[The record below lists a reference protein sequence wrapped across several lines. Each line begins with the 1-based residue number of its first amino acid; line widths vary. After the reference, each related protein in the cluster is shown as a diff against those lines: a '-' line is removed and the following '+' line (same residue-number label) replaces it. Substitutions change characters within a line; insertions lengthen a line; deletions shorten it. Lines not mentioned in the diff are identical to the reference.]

1 MSPVIKRRG
10 DKFTISGKYL
20 LFILTIICI
29 GLIIITYNTNIF
41 SGAANSAAGVFVV
54 PFQKGITSVGTWMTD
69 RSKDLA
75 NIHQLQSENAAL
87 QKKVDDLTT
96 ENTNLQQEKYELSN
110 LRKLY
115 DLDATYSQ
123 YDKIGARIIAK
134 DAGNWYHSFV
144 IDKGTDEGISVDMNI
159 IAGSGL
165 VGRITS
171 VGPDWAKVETII
183 ADNSSVSGMVLS
195 SSDNLIVT
203 GNLTT
208 YADGEITFSKLVDEA
223 DKVTIGDKVVT
234 SNISDKY
241 LPGILIGY
249 INTLNS
255 DSNNLTK
262 SGLLTPA
269 VDFEHLDEV
278 LVILQKKQSVS
289 APSGVSSESDAQN
302 AGSADTSDSS
312 TQADSGR
319 SSTNEN

>member
-10 DKFTISGKYL
+10 DKFTIPGKYL

-208 YADGEITFSKLVDEA
+208 YANGEITFSKLVDEA

-278 LVILQKKQSVS
+278 LVILQKKQSV
-289 APSGVSSESDAQN
+289 AATAASSENDSQA
-302 AGSADTSDSS
+302 AGSNSSDSS
-312 TQADSGR
+312 DAADSGL
-319 SSTNEN
+319 SSANEN